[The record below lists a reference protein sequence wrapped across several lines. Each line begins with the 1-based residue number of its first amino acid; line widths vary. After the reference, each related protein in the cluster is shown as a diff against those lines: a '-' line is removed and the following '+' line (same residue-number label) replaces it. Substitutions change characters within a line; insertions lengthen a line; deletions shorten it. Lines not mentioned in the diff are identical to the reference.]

1 MRLKHISSTSSDEEP
16 NTIGLVADI
25 VLPTQSINCLL
36 SSALCAKNDYGIC
49 VGHVV
54 AHAQNYHNIN

>member
-1 MRLKHISSTSSDEEP
+1 MV
-16 NTIGLVADI
+16 LVADL

-36 SSALCAKNDYGIC
+36 SCALCAKNDYSMC

-54 AHAQNYHNIN
+54 AHAQNILINVFKC